1 MANEGDRSDIEYETH
16 FRISMA
22 RRHGVHLP
30 GPNRCLQCGG
40 HNDNRER
47 GLALCE
53 DCREGE

>member
-30 GPNRCLQCGG
+30 GPNRCLQCGEA
-40 HNDNRER
+40 NDRR
-47 GLALCE
+47 QDGYAVCS
-53 DCREGE
+53 DCVADD

>member
-1 MANEGDRSDIEYETH
+1 MADIADQGRDYQEH
-16 FRISMA
+16 LNAHALANRPA
-22 RRHGVHLP
+22 HLP

-47 GLALCE
+47 GFALCE

>member
-1 MANEGDRSDIEYETH
+1 MTDYADESAAYQQRLNEHALANRP
-16 FRISMA
+16 A
-22 RRHGVHLP
+22 HLP

-47 GLALCE
+47 GLAICE